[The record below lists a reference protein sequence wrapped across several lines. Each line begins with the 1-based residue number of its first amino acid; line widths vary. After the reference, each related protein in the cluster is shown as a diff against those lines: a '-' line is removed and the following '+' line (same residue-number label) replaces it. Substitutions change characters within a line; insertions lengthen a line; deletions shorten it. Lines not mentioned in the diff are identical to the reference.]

1 MSKIDLDHVHYPI
14 ISGGGSLSIF
24 LSISWEDSRL
34 VCAPSVKQ
42 VRPPATQAK
51 LRADKLLFP
60 ILKQA
65 AKTPT
70 KASPAPTVSMGFKSR
85 ALVRYTPL
93 PLAKT
98 APSSPSVTIA
108 SASYFSKNATAYFRL
123 TPLYRPRPSLLLR
136 LR

>member
-24 LSISWEDSRL
+24 LSISWEESKL
-34 VCAPSVKQ
+34 VCAPSAKH
-42 VRPPATQAK
+42 VRPPATEAELK
-51 LRADKLLFP
+51 ADKLLFP
-60 ILKQA
+60 ILKEA

-70 KASPAPTVSMGFKSR
+70 KASPAPTVSTGFKSS

-98 APSSPSVTIA
+98 APSSPSVTTV
-108 SASYFSKNATAYFRL
+108 SYTHL
-123 TPLYRPRPSLLLR
+123 TLPTKA
-136 LR
+136 